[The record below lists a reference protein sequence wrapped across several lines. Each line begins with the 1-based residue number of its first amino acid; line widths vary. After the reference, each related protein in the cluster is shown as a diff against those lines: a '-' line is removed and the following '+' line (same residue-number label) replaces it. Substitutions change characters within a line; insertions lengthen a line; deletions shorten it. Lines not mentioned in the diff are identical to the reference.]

1 MSKPLGELPINII
14 VRTTVTLAVLAAA
27 GAAFPARA
35 APPACGFV
43 GGGLPDPGQTQRCLA
58 DRYKAPT
65 PKPPAGPAP
74 APATAPATAPAPAPS
89 NAASSKAAS
98 PAASPPVQGS

>member
-1 MSKPLGELPINII
+1 MSKPLGGLLINTI
-14 VRTTVTLAVLAAA
+14 VRTTVALAVLAAA
-27 GAAFPARA
+27 GAAVPARA

-65 PKPPAGPAP
+65 PKPPAGSAP
-74 APATAPATAPAPAPS
+74 APATAPAPAPS
-89 NAASSKAAS
+89 NAASSKGAAS